1 MGSRSDLH
9 QRVFVMKSAQDRFH
23 EHDEA
28 LAYPMSSVRNLRND
42 NSLRWRIG
50 YTGSERHVRTR
61 TVVMAHPDLEDRSK
75 VGL

>member
-1 MGSRSDLH
+1 
-9 QRVFVMKSAQDRFH
+9 MKAAQHRFH

-42 NSLRWRIG
+42 RLGWGIR
-50 YTGSERHVRTR
+50 YTGSERHVRAR
-61 TVVMAHPDLEDRSK
+61 TVVMADPALEDRSK